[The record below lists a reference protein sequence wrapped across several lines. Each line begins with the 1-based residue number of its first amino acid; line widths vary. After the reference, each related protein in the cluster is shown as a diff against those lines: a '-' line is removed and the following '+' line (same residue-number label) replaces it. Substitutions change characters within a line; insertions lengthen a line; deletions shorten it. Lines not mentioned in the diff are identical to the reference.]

1 MACVVIN
8 KSSRRYQT
16 YKLLSEYGV
25 LNIHVTGNTLLPFLG
40 IIKEGPP
47 SRQISLSEAYK
58 IWQALDAVFCYCK
71 TACNTKSCICY
82 SASKWCSL
90 RCHNHNT
97 RRYSNYRTSP
107 ERSDQVELA
116 QKYSFPVFGGRV
128 NIDGSELKF
137 LNACTFNTWIS
148 VFNVIFM

>member
-1 MACVVIN
+1 MMNKYEKTKKKRWQNTNRATTYRYLYQKNTRHATNRRRMACVVIN
-8 KSSRRYQT
+8 KSSRHYQT

-58 IWQALDAVFCYCK
+58 IWQALDAVFCYCE

-82 SASKWCSL
+82 SASK
-90 RCHNHNT
+90 
-97 RRYSNYRTSP
+97 
-107 ERSDQVELA
+107 
-116 QKYSFPVFGGRV
+116 
-128 NIDGSELKF
+128 
-137 LNACTFNTWIS
+137 
-148 VFNVIFM
+148 